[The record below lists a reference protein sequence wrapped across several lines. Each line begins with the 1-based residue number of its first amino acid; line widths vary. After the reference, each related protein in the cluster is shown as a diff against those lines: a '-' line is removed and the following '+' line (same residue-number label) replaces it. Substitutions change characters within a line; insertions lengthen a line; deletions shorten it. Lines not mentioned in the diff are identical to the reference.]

1 MVELA
6 WMHLTELN
14 YKTMDSLLNEMK
26 LNFKRGQKISY
37 RKVNGEIGHG
47 TYVMA
52 SSAEGYIVL
61 DRGNGQPVVVPMTAI
76 DTIISFKNPKK

>member
-1 MVELA
+1 
-6 WMHLTELN
+6 
-14 YKTMDSLLNEMK
+14 MK

-37 RKVNGEIGHG
+37 KDTKGVVRHG

-61 DRGNGQPVVVPMTAI
+61 DRGNGQPVVVALSAI
-76 DTIISFKNPKK
+76 DTIISWKK